1 MRRSR
6 KIARINTAVAASQND
21 SSLVFR
27 FWFGHRIQNPDRDI
41 VIGCVPFGHVLVA
54 FFLLQAKDIA
64 RQSHLGHAECVLA
77 STRPRR
83 QLYEHLRADGIG
95 RRQMAKKAKAV
106 GINHVALEVGNIEE
120 ALEFYGRFLDF
131 ELHRKSE
138 DAAFIYFGDQ
148 FINFAKGREQGPDD
162 RRHFGIAVDDKEL
175 VRETLAEMG
184 VELLNGR
191 FMDFLDPWGNR
202 VEITTYTN
210 IQFSKADHV
219 LRGMGLAHLEKTEN
233 AIEELTKK
241 GMAP

>member
-1 MRRSR
+1 
-6 KIARINTAVAASQND
+6 
-21 SSLVFR
+21 
-27 FWFGHRIQNPDRDI
+27 
-41 VIGCVPFGHVLVA
+41 
-54 FFLLQAKDIA
+54 
-64 RQSHLGHAECVLA
+64 
-77 STRPRR
+77 
-83 QLYEHLRADGIG
+83 
-95 RRQMAKKAKAV
+95 MAKKAKAV

-162 RRHFGIAVDDKEL
+162 RRHFGIAVDNKEL
-175 VRETLAEMG
+175 VRQTLAEMG
-184 VELLNGR
+184 VALLNGR

-219 LRGMGLAHLEKTEN
+219 LRGMGGVPREN
-233 AIEELTKK
+233 
-241 GMAP
+241 